1 MSEILPTSSFS
12 SPFLSDVLFS
22 SHIFYSI
29 SLYKENNIYLE
40 LSFISGF
47 PGGSLIENPPAYAG
61 DTSWILGLGRSPGG
75 ENGNTLQYSC
85 LGNPTDKGAWQATAH
100 GVTEEPDTT

>member
-29 SLYKENNIYLE
+29 LLYKENNIYLE

-47 PGGSLIENPPAYAG
+47 LGGSLIENLPACAG
-61 DTSWILGLGRSPGG
+61 SLGWEDPLEKEMATHSSILAWRIPM
-75 ENGNTLQYSC
+75 
-85 LGNPTDKGAWQATAH
+85 DRGAWRAIVH
-100 GVTEEPDTT
+100 GVAKSQT